1 MENAKL
7 KNIIEQARNEDFK
20 EKLEISENLQKYYDF
35 DDEIKN
41 LNIEVTSQVLKKIE
55 DSNNNLLIAIFSIFV
70 ITSFFGCKF
79 IFSYEN
85 ILSSFISLFL
95 AALFVLI
102 NLIFWFVILLF
113 FFEDMPKI
121 YESEDKYLYND
132 DVFMVFEKVYYP
144 KEYRDE
150 FKKIFLKHYGKY
162 EKEFSD
168 WVLHSEIDNRKLY
181 GKLLDNKKLQYDIL
195 NEIKNKLD
203 NENIKKKIQEEK
215 ELLEKNNRR
224 NQIDNFFKN
233 IGKE

>member
-1 MENAKL
+1 
-7 KNIIEQARNEDFK
+7 
-20 EKLEISENLQKYYDF
+20 
-35 DDEIKN
+35 
-41 LNIEVTSQVLKKIE
+41 
-55 DSNNNLLIAIFSIFV
+55 
-70 ITSFFGCKF
+70 
-79 IFSYEN
+79 
-85 ILSSFISLFL
+85 
-95 AALFVLI
+95 
-102 NLIFWFVILLF
+102 
-113 FFEDMPKI
+113 MPKI
-121 YESEDKYLYND
+121 YESEDEYLYND

-162 EKEFSD
+162 EKEFRD
-168 WVLHSEIDNRKLY
+168 WVLHSEMDNRKLY

-224 NQIDNFFKN
+224 NQINNFFQN

>member
-20 EKLEISENLQKYYDF
+20 EKLEISENLQEYYDF

-150 FKKIFLKHYGKY
+150 FKKIFFKHYGKY

-168 WVLHSEIDNRKLY
+168 WVFHSEIDNRKLY

-195 NEIKNKLD
+195 KKIKENKEKSIAQKKEDEIKEK
-203 NENIKKKIQEEK
+203 IKKETIKNQMSDFFEN
-215 ELLEKNNRR
+215 LEK
-224 NQIDNFFKN
+224 I
-233 IGKE
+233 

>member
-1 MENAKL
+1 MENTKL

-20 EKLEISENLQKYYDF
+20 ENLEISENLQEYYNF

-41 LNIEVTSQVLKKIE
+41 LNIEVTSQVLKEIE
-55 DSNNNLLIAIFSIFV
+55 DSNNNLLILIFSIFL

-85 ILSSFISLFL
+85 TLSSFILLFL
-95 AALFVLI
+95 TILFILI
-102 NLIFWFVILLF
+102 NLIFWFVLFLF
-113 FFEDMPKI
+113 FFKDIPKI
-121 YESEDKYLYND
+121 YENEDKYLYND

-162 EKEFSD
+162 EKEFRD
-168 WVLHSEIDNRKLY
+168 WVLHSEMDNRKLY

-224 NQIDNFFKN
+224 NQINNFFQN

>member
-1 MENAKL
+1 MENIKL
-7 KNIIEQARNEDFK
+7 KDIIKQARNEDFK
-20 EKLEISENLQKYYDF
+20 ENLEISENLQKYYDF

-41 LNIEVTSQVLKKIE
+41 LNIEVTSQILKKIE
-55 DSNNNLLIAIFSIFV
+55 DSNNNLLIAISSLFL
-70 ITSFFGCKF
+70 ITSFLGGKF

-85 ILSSFISLFL
+85 TLSTLFL
-95 AALFVLI
+95 VFLAVLFILI
-102 NLIFWFVILLF
+102 NIIFWFAILLF

-162 EKEFSD
+162 EKEFRD
-168 WVLHSEIDNRKLY
+168 WVLHSEMDNRKLY

-224 NQIDNFFKN
+224 NQINNFFQN